1 MCGVICRN
9 VGNRRVGILQTSNAG
24 STATL
29 LASLS
34 VILKH
39 RNIVLKKDLEFG
51 PGSAGTIDKVTSM
64 HCVSITYDRTDHVCC
79 ILMLGQCE
87 CDDDVC

>member
-39 RNIVLKKDLEFG
+39 RNIVLKKRDLEFG
-51 PGSAGTIDKVTSM
+51 PGSGGTIDKVTDALCTCYVRSYIL
-64 HCVSITYDRTDHVCC
+64 CCC
-79 ILMLGQCE
+79 ILMLGQSECE
-87 CDDDVC
+87 DDVC